1 MSIQLRKLVVVLLS
15 GIMIICMLGV
25 TSALAVKYNES
36 PMLRAKVAAGELP
49 PIEERLPEEPIV
61 IQPIEEIGQYGGIAR
76 VLSAVY
82 VGAPGDGVY
91 FQGME
96 SLVRIDQDFK
106 TMVPNVAKK
115 WEFSDGGK
123 TLTFYLRKIKWSDG
137 VPFTADDIMFW
148 YEDIVLNDELTPI
161 KPGWFTAKGELGVV
175 EKVDDHTVRF
185 RFSVP
190 YPTVMLSLAHYVGM
204 IPITAPKHYL
214 KQFHIKYNSEADE
227 LAKEHGFDFW
237 YQYFSNRTR
246 TNWGMP
252 MQPDLPGIY
261 AFRLVKEEVDTL
273 WFERNPYYWKVDPEG
288 NQLPYIDGMI
298 TTWVG
303 NVEVYNA
310 KIIAGEADF
319 ALRSTSLAN
328 YPLYKENEKKGDYR
342 VLVWPGAYGGAPRYN
357 LNLTDKDPV
366 LRGLFQDVRL
376 RRAVSLAINREE
388 INDTLWFGKAVPAQ
402 FTVVPDALYYEPE
415 FAKSFA
421 EYDLEK
427 ANQLLDEMGLK
438 WDKNHEY
445 RLRPDGE
452 KLRWVLE
459 YNVLIWGELVTKTN
473 EMVKEYLKEIGIQL
487 VLKEISG
494 ELQWTRAE
502 ANEINMGLWPGDRAA
517 DPLFLTE
524 PYGFVPMQLG
534 GEAMWA
540 PEWARWYLTKGKEG
554 EEPPEEIKKL
564 YQWWEK
570 MKITTDDK
578 ERIEMG
584 KKIVASQAE
593 NLWSIGTVGMPPM
606 PVLVKNNLR
615 NVPEQMTY
623 GWAFLYTAHIPPA
636 QFFFKEK

>member
-1 MSIQLRKLVVVLLS
+1 
-15 GIMIICMLGV
+15 MLGV

-36 PMLRAKVAAGELP
+36 PMLRVKVAAGELP
-49 PIEERLPEEPIV
+49 PIEERLPEDPIV
-61 IQPIEEIGQYGGIAR
+61 IQPIEKIGQYGGTAR

-82 VGAPGDGVY
+82 AGAPGDGVY

-96 SLVRIDQDFK
+96 PLVRIDQDFK

-115 WEFSDGGK
+115 WEFSEGGK
-123 TLTFYLRKIKWSDG
+123 TLTLYLRKIKWSDG

-161 KPGWFTAKGELGVV
+161 KPGWFTVEGELGTV
-175 EKVDDHTVRF
+175 EKVDNHTVRF
-185 RFSVP
+185 RFAVP

-204 IPITAPKHYL
+204 TPITQPKHYL
-214 KQFHIKYNSEADE
+214 KQFHTKYNPKADE

-237 YQYFSNRTR
+237 YQYFGNRSKS
-246 TNWGMP
+246 NWGMP

-261 AFRLVKEEVDTL
+261 AFRLVKEHVDTL

-288 NQLPYIDGMI
+288 NQLPYIDGFI

-328 YPLYKENEKKGDYR
+328 YSLYKENEKKGDYR
-342 VLVWPGAYGGAPRYN
+342 VLLWPGVYGGAPRYN

-388 INDTLWFGKAVPAQ
+388 INDTLWFGKAEPCQ
-402 FTVVPDALYYEPE
+402 FTVIPEALYYEPE

-459 YNVLIWGELVTKTN
+459 YNVLVWGELVTKTN

-487 VLKEISG
+487 VIKEISG
-494 ELQWTRAE
+494 ELQWVRAPS
-502 ANEINMGLWPGDRAA
+502 NDISMGLWSGDRAA
-517 DPLFLTE
+517 DPLFTTE
-524 PYGFVPMQLG
+524 PYGFLPMRLG
-534 GEAMWA
+534 GEATMA
-540 PEWARWYLTKGKEG
+540 PEWARWYLTQGKEG

-570 MKITTDDK
+570 MQLTMDEK
-578 ERIEMG
+578 ERIELG
-584 KKIVASQAE
+584 KKICASQAE

-606 PVLVKNNLR
+606 PVLVKNDLR
-615 NVPEQMTY
+615 NVPERMPY
-623 GWAFLYTAHIPPA
+623 GWAFLYTAWIPPA
-636 QFFFKEK
+636 QFFFEQK